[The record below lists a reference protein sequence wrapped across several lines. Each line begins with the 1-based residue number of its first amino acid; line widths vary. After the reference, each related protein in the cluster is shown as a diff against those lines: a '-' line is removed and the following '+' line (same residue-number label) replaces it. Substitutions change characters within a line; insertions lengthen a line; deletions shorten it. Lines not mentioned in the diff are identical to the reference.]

1 MKNNY
6 FFIMLMMLSQVVF
19 SQKNDNKKMQ
29 GKITAGKALVEDVEV
44 VNFSNATMARS
55 NAKGEFVIY
64 AKTGDV
70 LILSGTNLEHKRKT
84 ITRDEFTAGTLE
96 IVMQPKVTVLDEVV
110 VNKDSDGFSVVKP
123 AKVYTPAERKLR
135 TASKPVELIQGLGIS
150 NDAILNFLSG
160 RTKTLKKGVQVEK
173 EIARLEKID
182 NYFDES
188 YYTESLDI
196 PKDYVNGFKY
206 YIVGDEEFAKAMDGN
221 NKIAMEASIIK
232 LAEKYKALLADE
244 KK

>member
-6 FFIMLMMLSQVVF
+6 FFIILMMLSQVVF
-19 SQKNDNKKMQ
+19 SQKNDNKKMY
-29 GKITAGKALVEDVEV
+29 GKITAGKALVDDVEV

-70 LILSGTNLEHKRKT
+70 LILSGANLEHKRKT
-84 ITRDEFTAGTLE
+84 ITRDEFNAGTLQ
-96 IVMQPKVTVLDEVV
+96 IAMQPKITELDEVV
-110 VNKDSDGFSVVKP
+110 VDKNDAFSVVKP
-123 AKVYTPAERKLR
+123 EKVYTPAERKLR

-150 NDAILNFLSG
+150 NDAILNFFSG
-160 RTKTLKKGVQVEK
+160 KTKTLKKGVQVEK

-182 NYFDES
+182 SYFDES
-188 YYTESLDI
+188 YFTENLEI

-206 YIVGDEEFAKAMDGN
+206 YIVGDQEFAKALDGN
-221 NKIAMEASIIK
+221 NKMAMEASIIK

>member
-6 FFIMLMMLSQVVF
+6 LFILIMLSQVVF
-19 SQKNDNKKMQ
+19 SQKNDNKKMY
-29 GKITAGKALVEDVEV
+29 GKITANKALVEDVEV

-84 ITRDEFTAGTLE
+84 ITRDEFNAGTLE
-96 IVMQPKVTVLDEVV
+96 IVMQSKVTELDEVV
-110 VNKDSDGFSVVKP
+110 VDKNEAFSVVKP
-123 AKVYTPAERKLR
+123 EKVYTPAERKLR

-150 NDAILNFLSG
+150 NDALLNFFSG
-160 RTKTLKKGVQVEK
+160 KTKMLKKGVQVER

-182 NYFDES
+182 GYFDEN
-188 YYTESLDI
+188 YYVENLEI

-206 YIVGDEEFAKAMDGN
+206 YIVGDEEFSKALDVN
-221 NKIAMEASIIK
+221 NKVSMEASIIK

>member
-6 FFIMLMMLSQVVF
+6 FFIILMMLSQVVF
-19 SQKNDNKKMQ
+19 SQKNDNKKMY
-29 GKITAGKALVEDVEV
+29 GKITAGKALVDDIEV

-70 LILSGTNLEHKRKT
+70 LILSGANLEHKRKT
-84 ITRDEFTAGTLE
+84 ITRDEFNAGTLE
-96 IVMQPKVTVLDEVV
+96 IAMQPKITELDEVV
-110 VNKDSDGFSVVKP
+110 VDKNEEFSVVKP
-123 AKVYTPAERKLR
+123 EKVYTPAERKLR

-160 RTKTLKKGVQVEK
+160 KTKTLKKGVQVEK

-182 NYFDES
+182 SYFDEN
-188 YYTESLDI
+188 YFTENLEI

-206 YIVGDEEFAKAMDGN
+206 YIVGDQEFAKALDGN
-221 NKIAMEASIIK
+221 NKLAMEASIIK